1 MFFPQFRAR
10 RIRGKEQFRK
20 MVREN
25 AVSVNDLIYPMF
37 SAFGNNIKKEISSMP
52 GIYQQSIEH
61 IVAEAKEV
69 FELGIPAVIL
79 FGIPESKD
87 ALGSD
92 AWCDTGI
99 IQQTIRAIKA
109 AVPELIVIT
118 DVCMCEYTDHGHC
131 GVIKNG
137 DVDNDATLELLA
149 KEALSHARAGAD
161 MVAPSDMMDG
171 RVAAIRDILDEHGF
185 DKIPIMSYAVKYA
198 SGYYGPFREAADST
212 PQFGDRRSYQM
223 DPANR
228 REAFRE
234 AEQDVQE
241 GADIIMVKP
250 GLPYLDI
257 VRDLRN
263 EFDLPL
269 AVYNV
274 SGEYSMVKAA
284 AQNDWIDE
292 KRVVMETMLGFKRA
306 GADLIITYH
315 AKDVARW
322 LKEAP

>member
-1 MFFPQFRAR
+1 
-10 RIRGKEQFRK
+10 
-20 MVREN
+20 
-25 AVSVNDLIYPMF
+25 
-37 SAFGNNIKKEISSMP
+37 
-52 GIYQQSIEH
+52 
-61 IVAEAKEV
+61 
-69 FELGIPAVIL
+69 
-79 FGIPESKD
+79 
-87 ALGSD
+87 
-92 AWCDTGI
+92 
-99 IQQTIRAIKA
+99 
-109 AVPELIVIT
+109 
-118 DVCMCEYTDHGHC
+118 
-131 GVIKNG
+131 
-137 DVDNDATLELLA
+137 
-149 KEALSHARAGAD
+149 
-161 MVAPSDMMDG
+161 
-171 RVAAIRDILDEHGF
+171 
-185 DKIPIMSYAVKYA
+185 
-198 SGYYGPFREAADST
+198 
-212 PQFGDRRSYQM
+212 M

-274 SGEYSMVKAA
+274 SGEYSMIKAA

>member
-131 GVIKNG
+131 GVIKDG